1 MRKNYIWLL
10 GLTLYTVL
18 VSQSVWAGTCN
29 DGEMFTGKNGK
40 TFCVSDVS
48 VNWWSAFTWCES
60 QGMKLASMDDICYIS
75 EEERWLGGS
84 ASGSCPNVVSMGPDK
99 WAWSSL
105 GSGTANA
112 YRVNLSS
119 GDVYNNRRRN
129 GTVYAVCQ

>member
-1 MRKNYIWLL
+1 MQKGRL
-10 GLTLYTVL
+10 GFIGLALGMILFSQTVL
-18 VSQSVWAGTCN
+18 AACDGGT
-29 DGEMFTGKNGK
+29 EFTGKNGK

-48 VNWWSAFTWCES
+48 VHWWGAFAWCES

-84 ASGSCPNVVSMGPDK
+84 ASGSCPNVVSMGPNK

-105 GSGTANA
+105 GSGTTNA

-119 GDVYNNRRRN
+119 GEVDDIFYRYY
-129 GTVYAVCQ
+129 TYYAVCQ